1 MLFRSNLSLE
11 YVVFGHIGN
20 SHLHANIFCQNEDE
34 YLQARKIYD
43 QSIDIA
49 LSFKGTVSAEH
60 GIGKLKKPY
69 LVKMYGTEAINQMRN
84 VKKVLD
90 DKSILNIGTMFDV

>member
-1 MLFRSNLSLE
+1 L
-11 YVVFGHIGN
+11 
-20 SHLHANIFCQNEDE
+20 
-34 YLQARKIYD
+34 AREFYD
-43 QSIDIA
+43 KSIDLA

-69 LVKMYGTEAINQMRN
+69 LVKMYGQNAIQEMIN

-90 DKSILNIGTMFDV
+90 DKLLLNIGTMFDIE